1 MRYYIETY
9 GCAANQFDSL
19 LIAQALDENGW
30 TESDLN
36 SADLVILNTC
46 GVKKPTEDKILFRL
60 NELNRM
66 GKNVMVAGCLTRID
80 PEALQKIGFSVAID
94 VRSVNRAAEAAARA
108 LRGARN
114 EFVLSENQLDKPLL
128 LKRKLTETIGV
139 IEVQEGC
146 AYSCT
151 YCATKLSRDGLYSFP
166 DSSIVR
172 AASELARQ
180 GAREIWLTGQDVAA
194 YRYENRDLV
203 DLLYELDTIPAD
215 FYVRVG
221 MSTPPFFR
229 RIAQR
234 LLSSYPKKAY
244 QFFHLPV
251 QSGSDRVLMDMKR
264 GYRADLFRELVRM
277 IRSYMPMASV
287 ETDVIV
293 GYPTEEE
300 EDFEMTLR
308 LIEETRPN
316 VVNISKYWK
325 RPGTE
330 AAKLKDLDTRIVARR
345 SRAIYELVMR
355 IMREENEKWVGWEG
369 EAVITERG
377 EKEGFKGRN
386 FAYKQIVIKS
396 SENVLG
402 RKVRVVVTDA
412 DAINL
417 YARVV
422 EVLDEK
428 EALEGSRGLRSAV
441 L

>member
-30 TESDLN
+30 IRGDLN
-36 SADLVILNTC
+36 SADLVVLNTC

-60 NELNRM
+60 SELNRM

-94 VRSVNRAAEAAARA
+94 VRSINRVAEAAMMA
-108 LRGARN
+108 LKGARG
-114 EFVLSENQLDKPLL
+114 EFILSENQYDKPSMLR
-128 LKRKLTETIGV
+128 RKLTETIGV
-139 IEVQEGC
+139 IEIQEGC

-172 AASELARQ
+172 AVSELARQ

-203 DLLYELDTIPAD
+203 DLLHELDTIGAD

-234 LLSSYPKKAY
+234 LLSSYPKKTY

-264 GYRADLFRELVRM
+264 GYRADLFRELVSM
-277 IRSYMPMASV
+277 IRSRMPMATV

-293 GYPTEEE
+293 GFPTEEE

-308 LIEETRPN
+308 LLEETRPN

-330 AAKLKDLDTRIVARR
+330 AARLKDLDSRIVARR
-345 SRAIYELVMR
+345 SRAIYELVMK
-355 IMREENEKWVGWEG
+355 IMKEENEKWVGWEG

-386 FAYKQIVIKS
+386 FAYKQIVVKS
-396 SENVLG
+396 SENILG
-402 RKVRVVVTDA
+402 KNVRVVITGA

-417 YARVV
+417 YARIV
-422 EVLDEK
+422 EVLEER
-428 EALEGSRGLRSAV
+428 EALGGAEGSGAPV